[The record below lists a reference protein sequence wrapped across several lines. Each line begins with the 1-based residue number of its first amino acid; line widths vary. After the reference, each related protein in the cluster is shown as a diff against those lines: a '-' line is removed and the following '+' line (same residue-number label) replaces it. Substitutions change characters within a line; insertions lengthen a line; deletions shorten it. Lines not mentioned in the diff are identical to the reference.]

1 MPIRG
6 RSLQESSQ
14 HCPHSRAPHPSP
26 LLIKPPPL
34 SYNLHPS
41 PPQPTNLLIPQ
52 LTARYSAP
60 VDSQSENIEGNRSR
74 SRSRGRFQYCGVG
87 GAGRGGA
94 GGCRRCSGGRWR
106 MRLGAERPWAGS
118 SGPGDGG
125 WAAFGYVRPRTW
137 HARVRASD
145 MSGLAR
151 RVQQCLN
158 TLTASGI
165 I

>member
-1 MPIRG
+1 
-6 RSLQESSQ
+6 
-14 HCPHSRAPHPSP
+14 
-26 LLIKPPPL
+26 
-34 SYNLHPS
+34 
-41 PPQPTNLLIPQ
+41 
-52 LTARYSAP
+52 
-60 VDSQSENIEGNRSR
+60 
-74 SRSRGRFQYCGVG
+74 
-87 GAGRGGA
+87 
-94 GGCRRCSGGRWR
+94 